1 MKPLFRN
8 LILVIAMVSASGLAI
23 ALRPTERIA
32 DKGPAVQLAEMIPL
46 QFAGWRE
53 EPQKSALIVD
63 PQQQATINRL
73 YSQTLS
79 RTYVNADGYRVMLSI
94 AYGADQTDTNQ
105 VHKPEVCYP
114 AQGFILKNKQYDTLQ
129 TGHGAIP
136 ITRIE
141 TTLGQRSEPVTYWI
155 TVGDRVVGPG
165 FDKKLTE
172 LRYGLT
178 GQIPDGLLF
187 RVSSIDPDSP
197 QAYAAQRE
205 FTNALLASLD
215 TASRNKL
222 IGNPQREQP

>member
-155 TVGDRVVGPG
+155 TVGDRVVGPVL
-165 FDKKLTE
+165 DKKLTD
-172 LRYGLT
+172 LRW
-178 GQIPDGLLF
+178 P
-187 RVSSIDPDSP
+187 RVV
-197 QAYAAQRE
+197 
-205 FTNALLASLD
+205 SLRVMGM
-215 TASRNKL
+215 A
-222 IGNPQREQP
+222 PCPV

>member
-8 LILVIAMVSASGLAI
+8 LILVLSMVSASGLAI

-32 DKGPAVQLAEMIPL
+32 DKGPEVRLAEMVPL

-53 EPQKSALIVD
+53 EAQKTALIVD
-63 PQQQATINRL
+63 PQQQEMVNRL

-79 RTYVNADGYRVMLSI
+79 RTYANADGYRVMLSI
-94 AYGADQTDTNQ
+94 AYGTDQTDSNQ

-114 AQGFILKNKQYDTLQ
+114 AQGFVLKNKEYGAFE

-141 TTLGQRSEPVTYWI
+141 TSLGQRSEPVTYWI

-172 LRYGLT
+172 LRYGLA
-178 GQIPDGLLF
+178 GRIPDGLLF
-187 RVSSIDPDSP
+187 RVSSIDPDSAR
-197 QAYAAQRE
+197 AYAAQRE
-205 FTNALLASLD
+205 FTTALLASLD
-215 TASRNKL
+215 TASRSKL
-222 IGNPQREQP
+222 IGNPNREQP